1 MLNLVSNEVP
11 MSELK
16 CKVEKNAIPLSR
28 LIGKNKLDALK
39 NRFNSSNGGKI
50 TNKALNSLEK
60 LASKRQKASQ
70 QRAEKQYA
78 EYKAKKEAEKAK
90 KEAKASQ
97 PTV

>member
-1 MLNLVSNEVP
+1 

-50 TNKALNSLEK
+50 TKKGLNTLDS

-70 QRAEKQYA
+70 QRAEEQYA

-90 KEAKASQ
+90 KEAKAS
-97 PTV
+97 